1 MSVRTRIQ
9 DESMQKLM
17 VFSIYN
23 KVIQILREREK
34 KCSFPMVVCS
44 LGKAEKKK
52 SIETTIH
59 SLELLV
65 KLHS

>member
-23 KVIQILREREK
+23 KVIQILREK
-34 KCSFPMVVCS
+34 KYSFPMVVCS
-44 LGKAEKKK
+44 LGKAEKK
-52 SIETTIH
+52 SIETTIN